1 MDLLQTLGPQAFEVT
16 FFLSFLLLLY
26 SALTLHMLMSLVF
39 FSLVYYTYQVI
50 GRRTAKY
57 AVPTDKYVLITGCDT
72 GIGHSLAITLDDIGF
87 SVIATCLRGEGE
99 GAKQLRKAGSKRMHV
114 LEVDI
119 SSDESVA
126 NSLKYVENECKMT
139 GLWAL
144 VNNAGINFL
153 GDVELAT
160 MKQYSHINNVNNFG
174 PLRMSKA
181 FLPLIRKARGRIVN
195 VTSVKGRFA
204 LPSNAAYSMTKWA
217 GENLSDTLRL
227 EMKRFGVKV
236 IIMEPGHFGGAT
248 GCLNKEGIARI
259 RKDLDEQWE
268 EASEDVRQTYGKD
281 YLDEQF
287 QAAIASSSTSFP
299 TLHPIMVAFKDA
311 LLNEQPQKRYLTDGS
326 NGLYD
331 PYCLCARLY
340 SVLPE
345 TWMDKV
351 VDYYFGGGPI
361 ADALKKEA

>member
-26 SALTLHMLMSLVF
+26 SAINLHMLMSMVL
-39 FSLVYYTYQVI
+39 FSLLYYTYQVI
-50 GRRTAKY
+50 RKRTVKY
-57 AVPTDKYVLITGCDT
+57 TSPTDKYVLITGCDT

-87 SVIATCLRGEGE
+87 NVIATCLHAEGE

-114 LEVDI
+114 LEVDV
-119 SSDESVA
+119 SSDDSVA
-126 NSLKYVENECKMT
+126 KCLKYVENECQTM

-153 GDVELAT
+153 GDIELAT
-160 MKQYSHINNVNNFG
+160 MKQYIYINNVNNFG
-174 PLRMSKA
+174 PLRMTKA
-181 FLPLIRKARGRIVN
+181 FLPLIRKARGRVVN

-217 GENLSDTLRL
+217 GENFSDTLRL
-227 EMKRFGVKV
+227 EMKKFGVKV

-248 GCLNKEGIARI
+248 GCLNKEGVARI

-268 EASEDVRQTYGKD
+268 ESSEDVRYTYGKE

-287 QAAIASSSTSFP
+287 QAAISSSSTSFP
-299 TLHPIMVAFKDA
+299 TLHPIMAAFKDA
-311 LLNEQPQKRYLTDGS
+311 LLNEQPQNRYLTDGS

-340 SVLPE
+340 CVLPE
-345 TWMDKV
+345 TWMDKI
-351 VDYYFGGGPI
+351 VDYHFGRGPVVN
-361 ADALKKEA
+361 ALK